1 MKELWTTRQSRT
13 QETRAPVTNAWQ
25 HLPGTYLSELLA
37 SSGADVVTLDMQHG
51 MIDINSA
58 KDSILAIEARGSVPF
73 VRLPRE
79 DPALIVQLLDAGAVG
94 LICPTIESVAQA
106 SAFVSASYYPPVGRR
121 SYGPNRAVMSM
132 GSDYFS
138 SAKHQVFTFA
148 MIETVAGLE
157 CVEEIAAIPALTG
170 LFIGPGDLGISMG
183 LPPMQDRTEPEI
195 VAAINR
201 VATAADSAGK
211 RTGIHASTPEY
222 AADMANLGFD
232 LVTIMSDAPVLSA
245 AARSAVAS
253 FHKQLKPIDTGQ

>member
-1 MKELWTTRQSRT
+1 MKKLWKVAEPHA
-13 QETRAPVTNAWQ
+13 QESGAPVTNAWQ

-51 MIDINSA
+51 MIGINAA
-58 KDSILAIEARGSVPF
+58 KDSILAIEARGAVPF

-79 DPALIVQLLDAGAVG
+79 DPALIGQLLDAGAVG
-94 LICPTIESVAQA
+94 LICPTIESAQQA
-106 SAFVSASYYPPVGRR
+106 RAFVAACYYPPVGRR
-121 SYGPNRAVMSM
+121 SYGPNRAVLSM

-138 SAKHQVFTFA
+138 SAKDRVFTFA
-148 MIETVAGLE
+148 MVETVAGLE

-183 LPPMQDRTEPEI
+183 LPPIQDRTEPEI

-211 RTGIHASTPEY
+211 RTGIHAATPQY
-222 AADMANLGFD
+222 AADRAKQGFD
-232 LVTIMSDAPVLSA
+232 LVTIMSDAPAVSA
-245 AARSAVAS
+245 AARSAVAA
-253 FHKQLKPIDTGQ
+253 FHQQYEPSNEGQ